1 MRYLGLALTLLI
13 ASVAPASA
21 VTFNTIKT
29 FCVSG
34 CTDGE
39 TPNAPLV
46 MDSSGVLYGTT
57 TVGGADGDGVVYE
70 LSGATETVLHSCCSQ
85 TNCKDGEMPVAGAI
99 LDSSGDLYG
108 TTSAGGRGSSGTA
121 FEISP

>member
-57 TVGGADGDGVVYE
+57 TVGGANGDGVVFS
-70 LSGATETVLHSCCSQ
+70 LTPSGSTYTISVSTA
-85 TNCKDGEMPVAGAI
+85 
-99 LDSSGDLYG
+99 
-108 TTSAGGRGSSGTA
+108 SAPLRAALTA
-121 FEISP
+121 MLRSPG